1 MKKKIINGLLFAVAL
16 VAATS
21 SFVSCKD
28 YEGDNYAELNEK
40 YATLKDAYNKQ
51 VQAMQDYVLTTRYN
65 AETGYSAAELAAK
78 GTIKARLDALEE
90 DTASL
95 AARILANNQA
105 IQTANGLITDL
116 RTDLTTAQ
124 GNITDLQADVTT
136 LQGDLTTLNS
146 TVVTLSNTV
155 TDLTNRIVTIETD
168 RARWDEIA
176 NYVDGEKV
184 DWERIKAL
192 VNNNNENWT
201 EAYTLI
207 TNFLEGWD
215 GVNSDPDKKTLKD
228 LVDYLEANDAE
239 LSEKVAEL
247 SEKLD
252 DIIKAMKTEITGI
265 TIQAAVNPIFGTFAY
280 PVDVQSNILAAYYGT
295 VTTQLVKFPTSDATL
310 AQESSWVWKTSP
322 ITKDELEA
330 VFSGPY
336 FTAEKGDILMDE
348 EEGNAGVLYLTV
360 NPSNIDFTDNH
371 NFSLRSSDNQLS
383 KVKLSEL
390 KPCTEQL
397 KWGYKRA
404 IENSS
409 NGFYSAQ
416 ATIDKA
422 QVKDVA
428 LTFKVSNLAST
439 IEAMMNDWSKVRAAD
454 VAKLGYS
461 ILTGLQADAPR
472 LGVQAQ
478 WKDEVS
484 GWQNWVSKYD
494 LAAVS
499 VNPLGFDFLTKE
511 NNAGD
516 VEYMD
521 FSPAIVKLQ
530 SKVDAKIKAFDMEL
544 QKMIAIQLG
553 LDTSEL
559 ENFTFSFKKDLAE
572 KISGDPEDKIII
584 EVKKDAIKVGEVD
597 LTNLFE
603 TMDGSANSATS
614 GLNKFVASVAGMQ
627 DNIDSQLATIKTKI
641 HNYLTRF
648 MNGIDK
654 VFNKAAS
661 FASHPNRFIQPA
673 LFATADG
680 KDVFH
685 ISRTHFAPTQIKKG
699 TKLMIFPTTL
709 TGEVVAPAFKKYIA
723 VVDAWKFD
731 ANYNPTEAVANKF
744 NTGAMN
750 QVLDGNTYNIQK
762 PFEYTIDAP
771 AGTVLEIIY
780 ECLGYNGK
788 VAGKKYYI
796 EVYE

>member
-28 YEGDNYAELNEK
+28 
-40 YATLKDAYNKQ
+40 AYDKQ

-65 AETGYSAAELAAK
+65 AETGYSAAELYAK

-124 GNITDLQADVTT
+124 GDITDLQADVTT

-168 RARWDEIA
+168 RAKWDEIA

-192 VNNNNENWT
+192 VNDNNENWT

-207 TNFLEGWD
+207 TEFLNGWD
-215 GVNSDPDKKTLKD
+215 GVNSDPNKKTLKD

-295 VTTQLVKFPTSDATL
+295 VTTQAVKFPTSD
-310 AQESSWVWKTSP
+310 SSIEEDFWVWKKSP

-336 FTAEKGDILMDE
+336 FIRKKGDLLVDADE
-348 EEGNAGVLYLTV
+348 DHHVSAGVVYLTV

-409 NGFYSAQ
+409 NGFYSAE
-416 ATIDKA
+416 AYIDSA

-428 LTFKVSNLAST
+428 LSFKVSNLAST

-530 SKVDAKIKAFDMEL
+530 SKIDAKIKAFDMEL
-544 QKMIAIQLG
+544 QQMIAIQLG
-553 LDTSEL
+553 LDTSKL
-559 ENFTFSFKKDLAE
+559 QNLDFKFDQVTNTINVYDQYGNYVGYADLSTFLGEMKDNTDSA
-572 KISGDPEDKIII
+572 
-584 EVKKDAIKVGEVD
+584 VD
-597 LTNLFE
+597 
-603 TMDGSANSATS
+603 
-614 GLNKFVASVAGMQ
+614 GLNKFVGSVAGMQ

-641 HNYLTRF
+641 HNYLTSF

>member
-1 MKKKIINGLLFAVAL
+1 M
-16 VAATS
+16 
-21 SFVSCKD
+21 
-28 YEGDNYAELNEK
+28 
-40 YATLKDAYNKQ
+40 
-51 VQAMQDYVLTTRYN
+51 
-65 AETGYSAAELAAK
+65 
-78 GTIKARLDALEE
+78 
-90 DTASL
+90 
-95 AARILANNQA
+95 
-105 IQTANGLITDL
+105 
-116 RTDLTTAQ
+116 
-124 GNITDLQADVTT
+124 
-136 LQGDLTTLNS
+136 
-146 TVVTLSNTV
+146 
-155 TDLTNRIVTIETD
+155 
-168 RARWDEIA
+168 
-176 NYVDGEKV
+176 
-184 DWERIKAL
+184 
-192 VNNNNENWT
+192 
-201 EAYTLI
+201 
-207 TNFLEGWD
+207 
-215 GVNSDPDKKTLKD
+215 
-228 LVDYLEANDAE
+228 
-239 LSEKVAEL
+239 
-247 SEKLD
+247 
-252 DIIKAMKTEITGI
+252 
-265 TIQAAVNPIFGTFAY
+265 
-280 PVDVQSNILAAYYGT
+280 
-295 VTTQLVKFPTSDATL
+295 KFPTSDATL
-310 AQESSWVWKTSP
+310 AQESSWVWKKSP

-348 EEGNAGVLYLTV
+348 EEGNAGVVYLTV

-521 FSPAIVKLQ
+521 FSPAIVKLK
-530 SKVDAKIKAFDMEL
+530 SKIDAKIKAFDMEL
-544 QKMIAIQLG
+544 QQMIAIQLG

-559 ENFTFSFKKDLAE
+559 ENFTFKFKDDLADNSG
-572 KISGDPEDKIII
+572 KIKIQVYNND
-584 EVKKDAIKVGEVD
+584 ETVVGEVD
-597 LTNLFE
+597 LTDLF
-603 TMDGSANSATS
+603 TNMDASANSATS
-614 GLNKFVASVAGMQ
+614 GLKKFVDSAAGMQ
-627 DNIDSQLATIKTKI
+627 GNIDSQLATIKTKI

-731 ANYNPTEAVANKF
+731 ADYNPTEAVANKF

>member
-51 VQAMQDYVLTTRYN
+51 VQAMQDYVLTSRYN
-65 AETGYSAAELAAK
+65 SETGYSAEELRAK
-78 GTIKARLDALEE
+78 GTIKARLDDLEAYQTSLEE
-90 DTASL
+90 DSFPKY
-95 AARILANNQA
+95 ARLIHENNVA
-105 IQTANGLITDL
+105 IA
-116 RTDLTTAQ
+116 TAQ
-124 GNITDLQADVTT
+124 GIAEQAKDLAERDSAYLRSLLVGWDNHGT
-136 LQGDLTTLNS
+136 LGDMVAEAAGLLTALKRDTAKYNFAYD
-146 TVVTLSNTV
+146 TLSTYYQQWNKAYKLANAAY
-155 TDLTNRIVTIETD
+155 DYIKDSKYQTIGEFEAAFD
-168 RARWDEIA
+168 NAVANLQEQIDSLCDEMDA
-176 NYVDGEKV
+176 
-184 DWERIKAL
+184 IKASIRQE
-192 VNNNNENWT
+192 V
-201 EAYTLI
+201 
-207 TNFLEGWD
+207 
-215 GVNSDPDKKTLKD
+215 
-228 LVDYLEANDAE
+228 
-239 LSEKVAEL
+239 
-247 SEKLD
+247 
-252 DIIKAMKTEITGI
+252 TGI
-265 TIQAAVNPIFGTFAY
+265 EIQAAVNPIFGTFAY

-310 AQESSWVWKTSP
+310 AQESSWVWKKSP

-336 FTAEKGDILMDE
+336 FTAEKGEILMDE
-348 EEGNAGVLYLTV
+348 EEGNAGVVYLTV

-383 KVKLSEL
+383 KVTLSEL

-416 ATIDKA
+416 ATIAKA

-511 NNAGD
+511 NAAGD

-530 SKVDAKIKAFDMEL
+530 SKIDAKIKAFDMEL
-544 QKMIAIQLG
+544 QQMIAIQLG

-559 ENFTFSFKKDLAE
+559 QNFTFSFKKDLAKE
-572 KISGDPEDKIII
+572 ISGDPEGKIII
-584 EVKKDAIKVGEVD
+584 EVKKDGIKVGEVD

-614 GLNKFVASVAGMQ
+614 GLKKFVESAAGMQ
-627 DNIDSQLATIKTKI
+627 GNIDSQLGTIKTKI

>member
-40 YATLKDAYNKQ
+40 YATLKDAYDKQ

-65 AETGYSAAELAAK
+65 AETGYSAAELSSK
-78 GTIKARLDALEE
+78 GTIKARLDALEK

-124 GNITDLQADVTT
+124 GDITGLQADVTT
-136 LQGDLTTLNS
+136 LQGDLANLNS

-168 RARWDEIA
+168 RAKWDEIA

-192 VNNNNENWT
+192 VNDNNENWT

-207 TNFLEGWD
+207 TDFLKGWD
-215 GVNSDPDKKTLKD
+215 GISSAPDKKTLKD

-310 AQESSWVWKTSP
+310 AQESSWVWKKSP

-478 WKDEVS
+478 WKDEVT

-511 NNAGD
+511 NKAGD

-530 SKVDAKIKAFDMEL
+530 SKIDAKIKAFDMEL
-544 QKMIAIQLG
+544 QQMIAINLG
-553 LDTSEL
+553 LDVSQL
-559 ENFTFSFKKDLAE
+559 QNFTFTFKDIDASK
-572 KISGDPEDKIII
+572 KVI
-584 EVKKDAIKVGEVD
+584 EVKAKETNAVWTAGDVIATID
-597 LTNLFE
+597 LTDFL
-603 TMDGSANSATS
+603 TAMDNSANSATE
-614 GLNKFVASVAGMQ
+614 GLKKSIESIGGIQ
-627 DNIDSQLATIKTKI
+627 GNIDSQLATIKTKI
-641 HNYLTRF
+641 HNYLTSF
-648 MNGIDK
+648 MNAIDK
-654 VFNKAAS
+654 VFNKTAS
-661 FASHPNRFIQPA
+661 IASHPNRFIQPA

-685 ISRTHFAPTQIKKG
+685 ISRTHIAPTQIKKG

>member
-40 YATLKDAYNKQ
+40 YATLKDAYDKQ

-65 AETGYSAAELAAK
+65 AETGYSAAELGAK

-124 GNITDLQADVTT
+124 GDITDLQADVTT

-168 RARWDEIA
+168 RAKWDEIA

-201 EAYTLI
+201 AAYTLI
-207 TNFLEGWD
+207 TEFLNGWD
-215 GVNSDPDKKTLKD
+215 GVNSDPNKKTLKD

-295 VTTQLVKFPTSDATL
+295 VITDGVKFPTSDATL
-310 AQESSWVWKTSP
+310 AQRTSWVWEKSP

-336 FTAEKGDILMDE
+336 FTADRGDILMDE
-348 EEGNAGVLYLTV
+348 EEGNAGVVYLTV

-428 LTFKVSNLAST
+428 LSFKVSNLAST
-439 IEAMMNDWSKVRAAD
+439 IEAMMNDWSKVRTAD

-499 VNPLGFDFLTKE
+499 VSPLGFEFLTNPNGE
-511 NNAGD
+511 NG
-516 VEYMD
+516 VEYVD

-530 SKVDAKIKAFDMEL
+530 SKIDAKIKAFDMEL

-553 LDTSEL
+553 LDVSQL
-559 ENFTFSFKKDLAE
+559 QNLDFKFNNVTKT
-572 KISGDPEDKIII
+572 I
-584 EVKKDAIKVGEVD
+584 EVKATNDVTGAWHAGDVIATVDMTTFLSEMQSNSQSAIDG
-597 LTNLFE
+597 LNLFVQ
-603 TMDGSANSATS
+603 S
-614 GLNKFVASVAGMQ
+614 LNNVQG
-627 DNIDSQLATIKTKI
+627 NIDSKLGDIKTMI

-673 LFATADG
+673 LFATVDG

-685 ISRTHFAPTQIKKG
+685 ISRTHIAPTQIKKG

-709 TGEVVAPAFKKYIA
+709 TGEIVAPAFKKYIA

-762 PFEYTIDAP
+762 PFEYTVNAP

>member
-1 MKKKIINGLLFAVAL
+1 
-16 VAATS
+16 
-21 SFVSCKD
+21 VSCKD

-40 YATLKDAYNKQ
+40 YATLKDAYDKQ

-65 AETGYSAAELAAK
+65 AETGYSAAELYAK

-124 GNITDLQADVTT
+124 GDITDLQADVTT

-168 RARWDEIA
+168 RAKWDEIA

-192 VNNNNENWT
+192 VNDNNENWT

-207 TNFLEGWD
+207 TEFLNGWD
-215 GVNSDPDKKTLKD
+215 GVNSDPNKKTLKD

-295 VTTQLVKFPTSDATL
+295 VTTQAVKFPTSD
-310 AQESSWVWKTSP
+310 SSIEEDFWVWKKSP

-336 FTAEKGDILMDE
+336 FIRKKGDLLVDADE
-348 EEGNAGVLYLTV
+348 DHHVSAGVVYLTV

-409 NGFYSAQ
+409 NGFYSAE
-416 ATIDKA
+416 AYIDSA

-428 LTFKVSNLAST
+428 LSFKVSNLAST

-530 SKVDAKIKAFDMEL
+530 SKIDAKIKAFDMEL
-544 QKMIAIQLG
+544 QQMIAIQLG
-553 LDTSEL
+553 LDTSKL
-559 ENFTFSFKKDLAE
+559 QNLDFKFDQVTNTINVYDQYGNYVGYADLSTFLGEMKDNTDSA
-572 KISGDPEDKIII
+572 
-584 EVKKDAIKVGEVD
+584 VD
-597 LTNLFE
+597 
-603 TMDGSANSATS
+603 
-614 GLNKFVASVAGMQ
+614 GLNKFVGSVAGMQ

-641 HNYLTRF
+641 HNYLTSF

>member
-51 VQAMQDYVLTTRYN
+51 VQAMQDYVLTSRYN
-65 AETGYSAAELAAK
+65 SETGYSAEELRAK
-78 GTIKARLDALEE
+78 GTIKARLDDLEEYQTSLEE
-90 DTASL
+90 DSFPKY
-95 AARILANNQA
+95 ARLIHENNVA
-105 IQTANGLITDL
+105 IA
-116 RTDLTTAQ
+116 TAQ
-124 GNITDLQADVTT
+124 GIAEQAKGLAERDSAYLRSLLVGWDNGGT
-136 LQGDLTTLNS
+136 LGDMVAEAAGLLTALKRDTAKYNFAYDTLYAHYQQWNMAYD
-146 TVVTLSNTV
+146 TLSTYYQQWNKAYKLANAAY
-155 TDLTNRIVTIETD
+155 DYIKDSKYQTIGEFEAAFD
-168 RARWDEIA
+168 NAVANLQEQIDSLCDEMDA
-176 NYVDGEKV
+176 
-184 DWERIKAL
+184 IKASL
-192 VNNNNENWT
+192 RQEV
-201 EAYTLI
+201 
-207 TNFLEGWD
+207 
-215 GVNSDPDKKTLKD
+215 
-228 LVDYLEANDAE
+228 
-239 LSEKVAEL
+239 
-247 SEKLD
+247 
-252 DIIKAMKTEITGI
+252 TGI
-265 TIQAAVNPIFGTFAY
+265 EIQAAVNPIFGTFAY

-310 AQESSWVWKTSP
+310 AQESSWVWKKSP

-478 WKDEVS
+478 WKDEVT

-530 SKVDAKIKAFDMEL
+530 SKIDAKIKAFDMEL
-544 QKMIAIQLG
+544 QQMIAIQLG

-559 ENFTFSFKKDLAE
+559 QNLDFKFDQVTNTINVVAKE
-572 KISGDPEDKIII
+572 TKSG
-584 EVKKDAIKVGEVD
+584 VWTAGEVIATVD
-597 LTNLFE
+597 MTDFLNSMKSNT
-603 TMDGSANSATS
+603 DSAVD
-614 GLNKFVASVAGMQ
+614 GLNKFVQSLDNIQG
-627 DNIDSQLATIKTKI
+627 NIDSQLATIKTKI

-685 ISRTHFAPTQIKKG
+685 ISRTHIAPTQIKKG

-731 ANYNPTEAVANKF
+731 ANYNPTEAVDNKF

-762 PFEYTIDAP
+762 PFEYTVNAP

>member
-1 MKKKIINGLLFAVAL
+1 MLFAVAL

-40 YATLKDAYNKQ
+40 YATLKDAYDKQ

-65 AETGYSAAELAAK
+65 AETGYSAEELRAK

-95 AARILANNQA
+95 AARILANNHA
-105 IQTANGLITDL
+105 IQTANGLIADL

-124 GNITDLQADVTT
+124 GDITGLQADVTT
-136 LQGDLTTLNS
+136 LQGDLATLNS

-310 AQESSWVWKTSP
+310 AQESSWVWKKSP

-478 WKDEVS
+478 WKDEVT

-530 SKVDAKIKAFDMEL
+530 SKIDAKIKAFDMEL
-544 QKMIAIQLG
+544 QQMIAINLG
-553 LDTSEL
+553 LDVSQL
-559 ENFTFSFKKDLAE
+559 QNLDFKFNNVTKT
-572 KISGDPEDKIII
+572 I
-584 EVKKDAIKVGEVD
+584 EVKAKNDVPGAWDAGEVIATVD
-597 LTNLFE
+597 MTTFLSEMQSNSQSAIDGLNLFVQ
-603 TMDGSANSATS
+603 S
-614 GLNKFVASVAGMQ
+614 LNNVQG
-627 DNIDSQLATIKTKI
+627 NIDSKLGDIKTMI

-709 TGEVVAPAFKKYIA
+709 TGEVVAPAYKKYIA

>member
-168 RARWDEIA
+168 RTRWDEIA

-192 VNNNNENWT
+192 VNDNNENWT

-207 TNFLEGWD
+207 TDFLKGWD

-239 LSEKVAEL
+239 LAEKVAEL

-280 PVDVQSNILAAYYGT
+280 PVDIQSNILAAYYGT

-310 AQESSWVWKTSP
+310 AQESSWVWKKSP

-478 WKDEVS
+478 WKDEVT

-530 SKVDAKIKAFDMEL
+530 SKIDAKIKAFDMDL
-544 QKMIAIQLG
+544 QKMIAINLG
-553 LDTSEL
+553 LDVSQLQNLDFKFDQVTQTINVYDQYGNYVGYADLS
-559 ENFTFSFKKDLAE
+559 TFLGEMKDNTDSA
-572 KISGDPEDKIII
+572 
-584 EVKKDAIKVGEVD
+584 VD
-597 LTNLFE
+597 
-603 TMDGSANSATS
+603 
-614 GLNKFVASVAGMQ
+614 GLNKFVGSVAGMQ

-648 MNGIDK
+648 MNAIDK
-654 VFNKAAS
+654 VFNKTAS
-661 FASHPNRFIQPA
+661 IASHPNRFIQPA

-685 ISRTHFAPTQIKKG
+685 ISRTHIAPTQIKKG

>member
-40 YATLKDAYNKQ
+40 YSTLQAAFNAQ
-51 VQAMQDYVLTTRYN
+51 VQAMNDYVLTTRYN

-168 RARWDEIA
+168 RTRWDEIA

-192 VNNNNENWT
+192 VNANNENWT

-207 TNFLEGWD
+207 TNFLNGWD

-239 LSEKVAEL
+239 LAEKVAEL

-310 AQESSWVWKTSP
+310 AQESSWVWKKSP

-478 WKDEVS
+478 WKDEVT

-530 SKVDAKIKAFDMEL
+530 SKIDAKIKAFDMDL
-544 QKMIAIQLG
+544 QKMIAINLG
-553 LDTSEL
+553 LDVSQLQNLDFKFDQVTQTINVYDQYGNYVGYADLS
-559 ENFTFSFKKDLAE
+559 TFLGEMKDNTDSA
-572 KISGDPEDKIII
+572 
-584 EVKKDAIKVGEVD
+584 VD
-597 LTNLFE
+597 
-603 TMDGSANSATS
+603 
-614 GLNKFVASVAGMQ
+614 GLNKFVGSVAGMQ

-648 MNGIDK
+648 MNAIDK
-654 VFNKAAS
+654 VFNKTAS
-661 FASHPNRFIQPA
+661 IASHPNRFIQPA

-685 ISRTHFAPTQIKKG
+685 ISRTHIAPTQIKKG

>member
-1 MKKKIINGLLFAVAL
+1 
-16 VAATS
+16 
-21 SFVSCKD
+21 
-28 YEGDNYAELNEK
+28 
-40 YATLKDAYNKQ
+40 
-51 VQAMQDYVLTTRYN
+51 MQDYVLTTRYN
-65 AETGYSAAELAAK
+65 AETGYSAAELYAK

-124 GNITDLQADVTT
+124 GDITDLQADVTT

-168 RARWDEIA
+168 RAKWDEIA

-192 VNNNNENWT
+192 VNDNNENWT

-207 TNFLEGWD
+207 TEFLNGWD
-215 GVNSDPDKKTLKD
+215 GVNSDPNKKTLKD

-295 VTTQLVKFPTSDATL
+295 VTTQAVKFPTSD
-310 AQESSWVWKTSP
+310 SSIEEDFWVWKKSP

-336 FTAEKGDILMDE
+336 FIRKKGDLLVDADE
-348 EEGNAGVLYLTV
+348 DHHVSAGVVYLTV

-409 NGFYSAQ
+409 NGFYSAE
-416 ATIDKA
+416 AYIDSA

-428 LTFKVSNLAST
+428 LSFKVSNLAST

-530 SKVDAKIKAFDMEL
+530 SKIDAKIKAFDMEL
-544 QKMIAIQLG
+544 QQMIAIQLG
-553 LDTSEL
+553 LDTSKL
-559 ENFTFSFKKDLAE
+559 QNLDFKFDQVTNTINVYDQYGNYVGYADLSTFLGEMKDNTDSA
-572 KISGDPEDKIII
+572 
-584 EVKKDAIKVGEVD
+584 VD
-597 LTNLFE
+597 
-603 TMDGSANSATS
+603 
-614 GLNKFVASVAGMQ
+614 GLNKFVGSVAGMQ

-641 HNYLTRF
+641 HNYLTSF

>member
-40 YATLKDAYNKQ
+40 YATLKDAYDKQ

-65 AETGYSAAELAAK
+65 AETGYSADELYAK

-124 GNITDLQADVTT
+124 GDITDLQADVTT
-136 LQGDLTTLNS
+136 LQGDLATLNS

-168 RARWDEIA
+168 RAKWDEIA

-201 EAYTLI
+201 AAYTLI
-207 TNFLEGWD
+207 TEFLNGWD
-215 GVNSDPDKKTLKD
+215 GVNSDPNKKTLKD

-310 AQESSWVWKTSP
+310 AQESSWVWKKSP

-478 WKDEVS
+478 WKDEVT

-530 SKVDAKIKAFDMEL
+530 SKIDAKIKAFDMEL
-544 QKMIAIQLG
+544 QQMIAINLG
-553 LDTSEL
+553 LDVSQLQNLDFKFDQVTNTINVYDQYGNYVGYADLSTFLSEM
-559 ENFTFSFKKDLAE
+559 KDNTDSA
-572 KISGDPEDKIII
+572 
-584 EVKKDAIKVGEVD
+584 VD
-597 LTNLFE
+597 
-603 TMDGSANSATS
+603 
-614 GLNKFVASVAGMQ
+614 GLNKFVGSVAGMQ

-648 MNGIDK
+648 MNAIDK
-654 VFNKAAS
+654 VFNKTAS
-661 FASHPNRFIQPA
+661 IASHPNRFIQPA

-680 KDVFH
+680 KDIFH
-685 ISRTHFAPTQIKKG
+685 ISRTHIAPTQIKKG

>member
-65 AETGYSAAELAAK
+65 AETGYSAAELASK
-78 GTIKARLDALEE
+78 GTIQARLDALEK

-105 IQTANGLITDL
+105 IQTANGLIAGL

-124 GNITDLQADVTT
+124 GDITGLQADVTT
-136 LQGDLTTLNS
+136 LQGDLANLNS

-168 RARWDEIA
+168 RAKWDEIA

-192 VNNNNENWT
+192 VNDNNENWT

-207 TNFLEGWD
+207 TDFLKGWD

-239 LSEKVAEL
+239 LAEKVAEL

-252 DIIKAMKTEITGI
+252 DIIEAMKTEITGI
-265 TIQAAVNPIFGTFAY
+265 TIQAAVNPIFGTFAF

-310 AQESSWVWKTSP
+310 AQESSWVWKKSP

-478 WKDEVS
+478 WKDEVT

-530 SKVDAKIKAFDMEL
+530 SKIDAKIKAFDMEL
-544 QKMIAIQLG
+544 QQMIAINLG
-553 LDTSEL
+553 LDVSKLQNLDFKFDQVTQTINVYDQYGNYVGYADLS
-559 ENFTFSFKKDLAE
+559 TFLGEMKDNTDSA
-572 KISGDPEDKIII
+572 
-584 EVKKDAIKVGEVD
+584 VD
-597 LTNLFE
+597 
-603 TMDGSANSATS
+603 
-614 GLNKFVASVAGMQ
+614 GLNKFVGSVAGMQ

-685 ISRTHFAPTQIKKG
+685 ISRTHIAPTQIKKG

>member
-40 YATLKDAYNKQ
+40 YATLKDAYDKQ

-65 AETGYSAAELAAK
+65 AETGYSAEELRAK

-95 AARILANNQA
+95 AARILANNHA
-105 IQTANGLITDL
+105 IQTANGLIADL

-124 GNITDLQADVTT
+124 GDITGLQADVTT
-136 LQGDLTTLNS
+136 LQGDLATLNS

-310 AQESSWVWKTSP
+310 AQESSWVWKKSP

-478 WKDEVS
+478 WKDEVT

-530 SKVDAKIKAFDMEL
+530 SKIDAKIKAFDMEL
-544 QKMIAIQLG
+544 QQMIAINLG
-553 LDTSEL
+553 LDVSQL
-559 ENFTFSFKKDLAE
+559 QNLDFKFNNVTKT
-572 KISGDPEDKIII
+572 I
-584 EVKKDAIKVGEVD
+584 EVKAKNDVPGAWDAGEVIATVD
-597 LTNLFE
+597 MTTFLSEMQSNSQSAIDGLNLFVQ
-603 TMDGSANSATS
+603 S
-614 GLNKFVASVAGMQ
+614 LNNVQG
-627 DNIDSQLATIKTKI
+627 NIDSKLGDIKTMI

-709 TGEVVAPAFKKYIA
+709 TGEVVAPAYKKYIA

>member
-40 YATLKDAYNKQ
+40 YATLKDAYDKQ

-65 AETGYSAAELAAK
+65 AETGYSAAELSSK

-124 GNITDLQADVTT
+124 GDITDLQADVTT
-136 LQGDLTTLNS
+136 LQGDLATLNS

-168 RARWDEIA
+168 RAKWDEIA

-192 VNNNNENWT
+192 VNDNNENWT

-207 TNFLEGWD
+207 TDFLKGWD

-310 AQESSWVWKTSP
+310 AQESSWVWKKSP

-478 WKDEVS
+478 WKDEVT

-530 SKVDAKIKAFDMEL
+530 SKIDAKIKAFDMEL
-544 QKMIAIQLG
+544 QQMIAINLG
-553 LDTSEL
+553 LDVSQLQNLDFKFDQVTNTINVYDQYGNYVGYADLSTFLSEM
-559 ENFTFSFKKDLAE
+559 KDNTDSA
-572 KISGDPEDKIII
+572 
-584 EVKKDAIKVGEVD
+584 VD
-597 LTNLFE
+597 
-603 TMDGSANSATS
+603 
-614 GLNKFVASVAGMQ
+614 GLNKFVGSVAGMQ

-648 MNGIDK
+648 MNAIDK
-654 VFNKAAS
+654 VFNKTAS
-661 FASHPNRFIQPA
+661 IASHPNRFIQPA

-680 KDVFH
+680 KDIFH
-685 ISRTHFAPTQIKKG
+685 ISRTHIAPTQIKKG

>member
-51 VQAMQDYVLTTRYN
+51 VQAMQDYVLTSRYN
-65 AETGYSAAELAAK
+65 SETGYSAEELRAK
-78 GTIKARLDALEE
+78 GTIKARLDDLEAYQTSLEE
-90 DTASL
+90 DSFPKY
-95 AARILANNQA
+95 ARLIHENNVA
-105 IQTANGLITDL
+105 IA
-116 RTDLTTAQ
+116 TAQ
-124 GNITDLQADVTT
+124 GIAEQAKDLAERDSAYLRSLLVGWDNHGT
-136 LQGDLTTLNS
+136 LGDMVAEAAGLLTALKRDTAKYNFAYD
-146 TVVTLSNTV
+146 TLSTYYQQWNMAYDTLS
-155 TDLTNRIVTIETD
+155 TYYQQWNKAYKLANAAYDYIKDSKYQTIGEFEAAFD
-168 RARWDEIA
+168 NAVANLQEQIDSLCDEMDA
-176 NYVDGEKV
+176 
-184 DWERIKAL
+184 IKASIRQE
-192 VNNNNENWT
+192 V
-201 EAYTLI
+201 
-207 TNFLEGWD
+207 
-215 GVNSDPDKKTLKD
+215 
-228 LVDYLEANDAE
+228 
-239 LSEKVAEL
+239 
-247 SEKLD
+247 
-252 DIIKAMKTEITGI
+252 TGI
-265 TIQAAVNPIFGTFAY
+265 EIQAAVNPIFGTFAY

-310 AQESSWVWKTSP
+310 AQESSWVWKKSP

-336 FTAEKGDILMDE
+336 FTAEKGEILMDE
-348 EEGNAGVLYLTV
+348 EEGNAGVVYLTV

-383 KVKLSEL
+383 KVTLSEL

-416 ATIDKA
+416 ATIAKA

-428 LTFKVSNLAST
+428 LSFKVSNLAST

-511 NNAGD
+511 NAAGD

-530 SKVDAKIKAFDMEL
+530 SKIDAKIKAFDMEL
-544 QKMIAIQLG
+544 QKMIAVQLG

-559 ENFTFSFKKDLAE
+559 QNLDFKFDHVTNTINVKAAA
-572 KISGDPEDKIII
+572 DKW
-584 EVKKDAIKVGEVD
+584 VGTNKVWSEGEVIATVD
-597 LTNLFE
+597 MTQFLNSMKSNT
-603 TMDGSANSATS
+603 DSAVD
-614 GLNKFVASVAGMQ
+614 GLNKFVQSLDNIQG
-627 DNIDSQLATIKTKI
+627 NIDSQLATIKTKI